1 MALSI
6 TFDLEDNRRDAAQEP
21 RFVAMTEHFLEFLDR
36 HEIQATFFVVGE
48 LARSHP
54 LLVERVAKCGH
65 EIGLHGLR
73 HVPLGE
79 IGPRRLREELQ
90 EGRAL
95 LEDVGQ
101 VPVLGF
107 RAPLFSLTPN
117 TAWALEDIAASGF
130 TYSSSVL
137 PAVNPLH
144 GWPGAPRTA
153 FRWSNGLIELPC
165 PVAGAGR
172 AMVPYLGGIYLR
184 YFPLSISTRLL
195 ARLGSDAL
203 AWSYVHPYDID
214 PDEPFFVLPWAGWL
228 TSRILHTRRAAT
240 LPRIERILAAVGGA
254 APSLAERL
262 ESLQDSA
269 LTAVV

>member
-21 RFVAMTEHFLEFLDR
+21 RFVAMTGRFLDFLDE
-36 HEIQATFFVVGE
+36 HEVRATFFVVGE

-54 LLVERVAKCGH
+54 ELVREVAERGH

-73 HVPLGE
+73 HVVLGE
-79 IGPRRLREELQ
+79 VGRERLQDELQ

-95 LEDVGQ
+95 LENIAQ
-101 VPVLGF
+101 VPVVGF
-107 RAPLFSLTPN
+107 RAPLFSLTPS
-117 TAWALEDIAASGF
+117 TAWALDDILAAGF
-130 TYSSSVL
+130 AYSSSVL
-137 PAVNPLH
+137 PAVNPIH

-153 FRWSNGLIELPC
+153 FRWSNGLVELPC

-172 AMVPYLGGIYLR
+172 AMIPFLGGIYLR
-184 YFPLSISTRLL
+184 YVPLTISKRLL
-195 ARLGSDAL
+195 ARLGADAL
-203 AWSYVHPYDID
+203 VWSYVHPYDID

-228 TSRILHTRRAAT
+228 TSRILHTRRRST

-254 APSLAERL
+254 APPLAERL
-262 ESLQDSA
+262 DSVQDTA
-269 LTAVV
+269 LPAPV